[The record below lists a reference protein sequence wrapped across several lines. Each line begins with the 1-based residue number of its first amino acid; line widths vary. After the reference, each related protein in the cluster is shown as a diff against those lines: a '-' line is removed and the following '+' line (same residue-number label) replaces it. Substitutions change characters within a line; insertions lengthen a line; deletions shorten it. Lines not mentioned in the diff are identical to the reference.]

1 MQIFFPVIKQGF
13 DVFHYS
19 ETTSNIF
26 QRNRLVKSMS
36 RALNLGRLLCR
47 SKFQLQNK
55 NHQVKNCEKHC
66 VSCPYLSKASLYQF
80 KGVNRTFLLKNSFTR
95 ESRNLVHVG
104 WKKKKSCEDEKFYM
118 FPFSRFFKKDR

>member
-1 MQIFFPVIKQGF
+1 MRKLFLSLLHKIPAMQIFFPVIKQSF

-26 QRNRLVKSMS
+26 QRKRLVKSMS

-55 NHQVKNCEKHC
+55 NHQVKNCGKYC
-66 VSCPYLSKASLYQF
+66 VSCPYLSKASLYQS
-80 KGVNRTFLLKNSFTR
+80 KGVNRTFLLKNSFTC

-104 WKKKKSCEDEKFYM
+104 WKKQ
-118 FPFSRFFKKDR
+118 

>member
-1 MQIFFPVIKQGF
+1 MRKLFLSLLHKIPAMQIFFPVIKQSF

-26 QRNRLVKSMS
+26 QRKRLVKSMS
-36 RALNLGRLLCR
+36 RAVNLGRLLCR

-55 NHQVKNCEKHC
+55 NHQVKNCGKHC
-66 VSCPYLSKASLYQF
+66 VSCLYLSKASLYQF
-80 KGVNRTFLLKNSFTR
+80 KGVNRTFLLKNSFTC

-104 WKKKKSCEDEKFYM
+104 WKKQ
-118 FPFSRFFKKDR
+118 